1 MTGGK
6 PAPHPAFPVRVD
18 EARRVGN
25 GPRASRP
32 LRDEP
37 ARTAVG
43 NG

>member
-6 PAPHPAFPVRVD
+6 PAPPAFPLRVD
-18 EARRVGN
+18 EAQRVGN
-25 GPRASRP
+25 GPRASCP